1 VNKTSEVVTDVRPQV
16 AAAKHLKM
24 DLAKLEVVIFSPP
37 KMLEREK
44 SGERPIDRQRRG
56 YPSKIYFANGQ

>member
-1 VNKTSEVVTDVRPQV
+1 VNKTSDVVTDVRPQV

-24 DLAKLEVVIFSPP
+24 DLAKLEVVFFFPP
-37 KMLEREK
+37 KILEREK

-56 YPSKIYFANGQ
+56 YSSKIFFANGQ

>member
-24 DLAKLEVVIFSPP
+24 DLAKLEVVIFSPL
-37 KMLEREK
+37 KMLERKK
-44 SGERPIDRQRRG
+44 SGEGPIDRQRCG
-56 YPSKIYFANGQ
+56 YSSKIYFANGQ